1 MNSSVAR
8 GGDVA
13 NVVRKGEKR
22 GSKGV
27 SGLNPLALADLEG
40 AACKFLGSGRKQEKS
55 PEPIA
60 QEEQNKRPLG
70 MSSFVS

>member
-1 MNSSVAR
+1 M
-8 GGDVA
+8 A
-13 NVVRKGEKR
+13 NVVKKGEKR
-22 GSKGV
+22 GLKGV

-40 AACKFLGSGRKQEKS
+40 AVCKFLGSGRKREKN

-60 QEEQNKRPLG
+60 HEEQNKRPLG

>member
-1 MNSSVAR
+1 MA
-8 GGDVA
+8 DV
-13 NVVRKGEKR
+13 VKKGETR
-22 GSKGV
+22 GLKGV

-40 AACKFLGSGRKQEKS
+40 AVCKFLGSGRKREKS

-70 MSSFVS
+70 MSSFLS

>member
-1 MNSSVAR
+1 MA
-8 GGDVA
+8 DV
-13 NVVRKGEKR
+13 VKEGEKR
-22 GSKGV
+22 GLKGV

-40 AACKFLGSGRKQEKS
+40 AVRNFLGSGRKREKP

-60 QEEQNKRPLG
+60 REEQNKRPLG

>member
-1 MNSSVAR
+1 VA
-8 GGDVA
+8 DV
-13 NVVRKGEKR
+13 VKKGEKR
-22 GSKGV
+22 GLKGV
-27 SGLNPLALADLEG
+27 SGLSPLALADLEG